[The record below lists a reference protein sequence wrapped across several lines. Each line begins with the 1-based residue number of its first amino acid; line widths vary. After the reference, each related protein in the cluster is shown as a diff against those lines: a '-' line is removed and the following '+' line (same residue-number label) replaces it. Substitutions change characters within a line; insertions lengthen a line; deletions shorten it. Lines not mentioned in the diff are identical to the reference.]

1 MAGSATNQQPFSLFK
16 NPLGAATTI
25 FSKVIEF
32 LKVLLPMSIFFF
44 KFLEWWYSSE
54 FSRGGAGHDEENEN
68 IIPPPEKI
76 KVSRIKRE
84 SNEKLF

>member
-1 MAGSATNQQPFSLFK
+1 MGASPPSLSLLK
-16 NPLGAATTI
+16 NPLSAVTVV

-54 FSRGGAGHDEENEN
+54 FSRGGGGGGSDEEGTV
-68 IIPPPEKI
+68 IPPPDKI
-76 KVSRIKRE
+76 KV
-84 SNEKLF
+84 N

>member
-1 MAGSATNQQPFSLFK
+1 M
-16 NPLGAATTI
+16 GAVSTI

-54 FSRGGAGHDEENEN
+54 FSRGGNTGSNNNEDGENSV
-68 IIPPPEKI
+68 PPPDKI
-76 KVSRIKRE
+76 KV
-84 SNEKLF
+84 NYN